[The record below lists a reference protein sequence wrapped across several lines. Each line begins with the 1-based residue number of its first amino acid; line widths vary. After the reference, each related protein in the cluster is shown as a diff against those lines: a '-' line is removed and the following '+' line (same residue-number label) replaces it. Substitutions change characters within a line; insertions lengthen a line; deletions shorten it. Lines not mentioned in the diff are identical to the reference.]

1 MIYITGDTHAALDM
15 ESGLYTQGQM
25 MRKDFI
31 QGLSKDDIL
40 IVLGDFGY
48 TWTPSILEQYHCPA
62 VTLTIDGNHDNF
74 EYLNSCPRISMFGS
88 EVGVIKENVYRLI
101 SGNIYDIQGLRVFVF
116 GGALSID
123 KYRRIPYVSW
133 WPEEI
138 PSASDFN
145 RGMKNLE
152 TAGYDMDLFL
162 AHTCPSEVSDELFSY
177 SNKIYDPVETMLSQY
192 ESLIQEHNPGKK
204 YHFLFGHH
212 HQFKWGS
219 KYICLY
225 HQVISVTRKGDDI
238 ELNPVL

>member
-1 MIYITGDTHAALDM
+1 MIYITGYTHASLDT

-31 QGLSKDDIL
+31 QDLNKDDIL

-74 EYLNSCPRISMFGS
+74 NYLNSCPRISMFGS

-123 KYRRIPYVSW
+123 KYRRVPYVSW

-145 RGMKNLE
+145 RGVKNLE
-152 TAGYDMDLFL
+152 TAGYDMDFFL

-212 HQFKWGS
+212 HQYKWRS

-225 HQVISVTRKGDDI
+225 HQVISVTRKGNDI
-238 ELNPVL
+238 ELNTVL